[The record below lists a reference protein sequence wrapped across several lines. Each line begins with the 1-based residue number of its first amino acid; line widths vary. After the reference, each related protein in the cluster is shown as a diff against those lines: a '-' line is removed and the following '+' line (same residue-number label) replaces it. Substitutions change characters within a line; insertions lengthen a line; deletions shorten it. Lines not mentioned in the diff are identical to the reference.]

1 MRKNKQVIEVKN
13 EEKNKRP
20 KLQEIT
26 EIDLDDVKSYSST
39 EEEGE
44 DQEMTKD
51 VIQQIERYIR
61 EIDDAL
67 LVD

>member
-26 EIDLDDVKSYSST
+26 EMDLDDVKSYSST